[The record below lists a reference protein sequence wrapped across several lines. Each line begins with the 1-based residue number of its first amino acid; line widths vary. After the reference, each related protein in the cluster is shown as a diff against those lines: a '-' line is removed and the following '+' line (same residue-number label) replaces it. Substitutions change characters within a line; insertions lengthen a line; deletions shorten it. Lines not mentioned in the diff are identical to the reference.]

1 MNKVLAIASL
11 IFIPFKVHAQTQAY
25 FQQRVDH
32 EIKVELD
39 DVNHE
44 LNAEIK
50 TIYTNNSPEALGEI
64 WMHLW
69 PNAYSSGKTALA
81 RQQYRNGNLLLYY
94 AYGKALGGISDLDFK
109 VNGDAV
115 QWEFDLENPDI
126 AVIHLNSLLQP
137 GESLEIHTP
146 FKVRIPSGKISRMGH
161 IGQSYQITQWY
172 PKPAV
177 YDRDGWHVMPYLDQ
191 GEFYSEYGIFDVY
204 LTIPENYTVGATG
217 DMPKGDFD
225 NDTEI
230 ARLNELDKNTRHY
243 FENQDEFPGSKKS
256 TKFPESSDISKT
268 LHYHQENVHDFA
280 WFADKRYKV
289 LKDSVQLPHSGRYVV
304 TWAMFTENEQDLW
317 RKSPDYL
324 NKSIYCYSLW
334 NGDYPYNHVTAV
346 DGTISAGGGM
356 EYPNV
361 TVIGESG
368 TDFALN
374 TVIAHEV
381 GHNWFYGILGSNE
394 RENAWMDE
402 GLNSFNETRYLMEYY
417 EGKDLGLVKNNVPS
431 KLATKLGLEEF
442 EYRWIDELSY
452 LFPARLGID
461 QPLQCHSDDFSSIN
475 YGAMVYKK
483 TAAVFGFMRQYLGDE
498 RFDRA
503 MQTYF
508 NDWKFK
514 HPSPSDLQNSM
525 ERSSGEDLSWFF
537 EGWIKTN
544 EKNNWAVYKAKK
556 SDESVEIIVK
566 NVGGQTSP
574 AEIVL
579 FNDTVRVGTVW
590 AKPTEPGEKATVVIP
605 SRESTHVII
614 DPKRYDLDFDRTN
627 NYSKTSGIFKK
638 VEPLQFK
645 MYTRLEDGN
654 RSQLFWIP
662 ISGWNAHSGHM
673 LGLGFHNM
681 SLPMKNLEWNIN
693 PMIGIKNGANFNGI
707 GSVSYSY
714 GKWYSRFRV
723 SRFMSRD
730 MSNVHSTMLGT
741 ETAANNRISY
751 ELKKKFKK
759 AVNSSWSSNLSYEYV
774 RRFGFVDNFY
784 LKISPYRESYKLRFE
799 AKNTSTFIVDLKQS
813 LGLEARYFNLQR
825 YSGLSIEPPEIIDNE
840 NIVIMANYT
849 ISRRCFEDKRA
860 NGGENKSERVR
871 ISLLGAHAFNLNG
884 YEFKLSTNGFNAG
897 YDPMGDLLLLDRGRN
912 GGFYGAQAPNL
923 YGALPVDTL
932 VSNWFASARLDWELG
947 TGLSGFAG
955 YLFTETET
963 NLVAGFAFNLGF
975 LNIQMPLYSNQI
987 HNDEEY
993 NPWKYWTF
1001 GLNLIDL
1008 NPSKVIRSSL

>member
-1 MNKVLAIASL
+1 
-11 IFIPFKVHAQTQAY
+11 
-25 FQQRVDH
+25 
-32 EIKVELD
+32 
-39 DVNHE
+39 
-44 LNAEIK
+44 
-50 TIYTNNSPEALGEI
+50 
-64 WMHLW
+64 
-69 PNAYSSGKTALA
+69 
-81 RQQYRNGNLLLYY
+81 
-94 AYGKALGGISDLDFK
+94 
-109 VNGDAV
+109 
-115 QWEFDLENPDI
+115 
-126 AVIHLNSLLQP
+126 
-137 GESLEIHTP
+137 
-146 FKVRIPSGKISRMGH
+146 MGH

-177 YDRDGWHVMPYLDQ
+177 YDRDGWHVMPYLGQ
-191 GEFYSEYGIFDVY
+191 GEFYSEYGTFDVY
-204 LTIPENYTVGATG
+204 LTIPKNYTIGATG

-225 NDTEI
+225 NDTEV
-230 ARLNELDKNTRHY
+230 ARLDELDKKTRHY
-243 FENQDEFPGSKKS
+243 FESQDEYPDSKKS
-256 TKFPESSDISKT
+256 TKFPESSDTSKT

-304 TWAMFTENEQDLW
+304 TWAMFTENEQYLW

-324 NKSIYCYSLW
+324 NKSTYYYSLW

-417 EGKDLGLVKNNVPS
+417 EGKDLGLVKNNVPL

-483 TAAVFGFMRQYLGDE
+483 TAAVFGFMRQYLGDK
-498 RFDRA
+498 RFDHA

-514 HPSPSDLQNSM
+514 HPSPSDLQKSM

-537 EGWIKTN
+537 DGWIKTN
-544 EKNNWAVYKAKK
+544 EKNNWAVCKVKK
-556 SDESVEIIVK
+556 SDESVEIVVK

-579 FNDTVRVGTVW
+579 FNDTARVGTVW
-590 AKPTEPGEKATVVIP
+590 AKPTEPGEKANVVIP
-605 SRESTHVII
+605 SSKSTHVII
-614 DPKRYDLDFDRTN
+614 DPKRYDLDYDRTN

-654 RSQLFWIP
+654 KSQIFWMP
-662 ISGWNAHSGHM
+662 TSGWNAHSGYM

-693 PMIGIKNGANFNGI
+693 PMIGFKNGGNFNGI

-714 GKWYSRFRV
+714 GKWYSRFRA

-751 ELKKKFKK
+751 ELTKKFNKV
-759 AVNSSWSSNLSYEYV
+759 VNSSWSSNLSYEYV
-774 RRFGFVDNFY
+774 RRFGFVDYFHQP
-784 LKISPYRESYKLRFE
+784 PYRESHKLRFE
-799 AKNTSTFIVDLKQS
+799 AKNTSALIVNLKQS
-813 LGLEARYFNLQR
+813 LGLETRYFNLQR
-825 YSGLSIEPPEIIDNE
+825 YS
-840 NIVIMANYT
+840 
-849 ISRRCFEDKRA
+849 
-860 NGGENKSERVR
+860 R
-871 ISLLGAHAFNLNG
+871 IKH
-884 YEFKLSTNGFNAG
+884 
-897 YDPMGDLLLLDRGRN
+897 
-912 GGFYGAQAPNL
+912 
-923 YGALPVDTL
+923 
-932 VSNWFASARLDWELG
+932 
-947 TGLSGFAG
+947 
-955 YLFTETET
+955 
-963 NLVAGFAFNLGF
+963 
-975 LNIQMPLYSNQI
+975 
-987 HNDEEY
+987 
-993 NPWKYWTF
+993 
-1001 GLNLIDL
+1001 
-1008 NPSKVIRSSL
+1008 